1 MHNSATCRRPMDR
14 NENIFVQFSTTNG
27 LMWYNLRE
35 LDYEVFSYKP
45 TAVELVLPKEAKSST
60 TSFRWWQPI
69 GKKGNLDLMCY
80 LYF

>member
-1 MHNSATCRRPMDR
+1 MDR
-14 NENIFVQFSTTNG
+14 NENVFVQFSTTNG

-80 LYF
+80 LYL